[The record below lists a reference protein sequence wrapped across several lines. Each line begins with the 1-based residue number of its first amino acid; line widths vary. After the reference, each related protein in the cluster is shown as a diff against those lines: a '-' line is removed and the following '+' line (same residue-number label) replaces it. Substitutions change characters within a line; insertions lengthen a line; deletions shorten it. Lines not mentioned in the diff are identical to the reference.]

1 MQPHRKNLARGF
13 TLIEAALATCIIG
26 VGAVAMLQLLA
37 AGTSANQDSLEQT
50 GATNLVR
57 NIRELSLDMPFAQL
71 PSLNNQTYSPP
82 VDSRG
87 QQIAAMTGWTQ
98 RIAVQSVDPARLSTD
113 IIDSTP
119 DAVRVTVTITR
130 NGQDVASSSWYAFGV
145 TP

>member
-1 MQPHRKNLARGF
+1 MRLNKFARSGF
-13 TLIEAALATCIIG
+13 TLIEAALTTCIIG
-26 VGAVAMLQLLA
+26 IGAVSMLQLLA
-37 AGTSANQDSLEQT
+37 AGTSANQDSLQQT

-57 NIRELSLDMPFAQL
+57 NVRELCLDVPFAQL
-71 PSLNNQTYSPP
+71 PTYNNRTYSPP

-87 QQIAAMTGWTQ
+87 QPITAMTGWTQ
-98 RIAVQSVDPARLSTD
+98 RVTVQSVDPARLSTN